1 MIALD
6 ILQDDEFE
14 GGNPHWM
21 RTSVSPGKVG
31 LGQLSLIDLPMAML
45 GSIFGN

>member
-14 GGNPHWM
+14 GGNPRWM
-21 RTSVSPGKVG
+21 RVSASPGKVG
-31 LGQLSLIDLPMAML
+31 LGQSNSIDLPN
-45 GSIFGN
+45 GNVGFYL